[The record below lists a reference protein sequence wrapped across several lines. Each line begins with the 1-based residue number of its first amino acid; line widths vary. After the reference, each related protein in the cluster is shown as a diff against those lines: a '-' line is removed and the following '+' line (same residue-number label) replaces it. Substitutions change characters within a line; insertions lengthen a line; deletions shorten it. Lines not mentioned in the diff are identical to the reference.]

1 MLIIP
6 KIFTLLNNYPLV
18 ALYYKQQLTD
28 EENIFVFFA
37 RCFNRGTLVL

>member
-18 ALYYKQQLTD
+18 ALYYK
-28 EENIFVFFA
+28 NIY
-37 RCFNRGTLVL
+37 NN

>member
-18 ALYYKQQLTD
+18 ALYYK
-28 EENIFVFFA
+28 NIGEFI
-37 RCFNRGTLVL
+37 RHYPE